1 MRRTISS
8 YHPALYALRVWQR
21 SLARHARDWPGRRSF
36 ARELQTENLPHVLK
50 RHQSL
55 LNRKMGDSDPQLQL
69 NRIVNLRLAREH
81 IDGVMIKPGE
91 TFSFWRLVGDANAA
105 RGYLPGMRLSRGEV
119 KVGVGGGLCQFGNLL
134 LWMAWHSPLV
144 VSERHHHSFDPFPD
158 QGRVL
163 PFGSGCSLFYPYLD
177 LRFHNP
183 TDATFQFR
191 IWLDETHLHGMLT
204 ADEQWPQTF
213 HVHEREHKFVRRDDK
228 NYRSNEIW
236 RRLTDRVTGNT
247 VGEELLVKNFAQVK
261 YRMSDSQMSDK
272 FRESETI

>member
-8 YHPALYALRVWQR
+8 LHPALYSLRVWQKQQ
-21 SLARHARDWPGRRSF
+21 ARHLRDWPGRNGF
-36 ARELQTENLPHVLK
+36 ARERQSENLPHNVK

-69 NRIVNLRLAREH
+69 NKIVNLNLAREC
-81 IDGVMIKPGE
+81 IDGILIKPGE
-91 TFSFWRLVGDANAA
+91 TFSFWRLVGDANEAK
-105 RGYLPGMRLSRGEV
+105 GYLPGMRLSRGEV

-163 PFGSGCSLFYPYLD
+163 PFGRGCSLFFPLS
-177 LRFHNP
+177 RFALAQPNERNISISHL
-183 TDATFQFR
+183 ARRHAFR
-191 IWLDETHLHGMLT
+191 GLLT
-204 ADEQWPQTF
+204 SSELWPHTY
-213 HVHEREHKFVRRDDK
+213 HVHERGHAWVREDEK

-236 RRLTDRVTGNT
+236 RRLTERVTGNT
-247 VGEELLVKNFAQVK
+247 VGEELLVKNFARSQV
-261 YRMSDSQMSDK
+261 SD
-272 FRESETI
+272 FG